1 MRGVVPMSVNVASAQ
16 IGPQSGSASVWCV
29 TLGKGLHCHRPQFPY
44 LPVSLGIVPPSSGY
58 RVGVGGVMRSAGH
71 SVWHTVKPWSVIST
85 RITTIFVLSL
95 SSEKSSKLLQV
106 TQPLN
111 RRAGIGTMT

>member
-58 RVGVGGVMRSAGH
+58 RVGIGGVMRSAGH
-71 SVWHTVKPWSVIST
+71 SDTLAHSKTLVSDIYQDHYHFCSV
-85 RITTIFVLSL
+85 
-95 SSEKSSKLLQV
+95 
-106 TQPLN
+106 P
-111 RRAGIGTMT
+111 